1 MNMPQDQ
8 QGYYQ
13 TDRSAYP
20 TTPSTFPQS
29 VYSPQVGQ
37 QGYAQNQQA
46 SYFPGA
52 FSQQQQMYGQNAQY
66 NAQQNQYMAM
76 GQVQYGNDP
85 TAGLTAQLSG
95 QHLGTP
101 RQGNAYPQ
109 QQRPRTG
116 GGQNGQGQ
124 GTHLGVPGTA
134 SRPAVADGEGPI
146 PNGGYKDPGI
156 YSDNVVK
163 RVTGLRIIIEAFFKD
178 NITRARERNVRGTE
192 LDNVL
197 NDPKIS
203 QAERDAASR
212 KLWLKEVEHLRL
224 LRRIEA
230 PSNFST
236 IRIIGKGAFGEV
248 KLVQRKADSHIYALK
263 CLVKSEMFKKDQ
275 LAHVRAER
283 DILAEADSP
292 WVVKLHSTFQDK
304 AFLYML
310 MEFLPGGDLMTM
322 LIKYETF
329 APDIARFYMA
339 EILLAIEAVHKLGFI
354 HRDIKPDNILP
365 DKSGHLKLTDFGLS
379 TGFHKQHEAS
389 YYQQLLRGPSS
400 SNSRRTNRQSVNLEQ
415 INLTVSNRGQINN
428 WRKSRRVMAY
438 STVGTPDYIAP
449 EIFSGQGYTFSC
461 DWWSLGAI
469 MYESVIGWPPFCADD
484 PHETY
489 RKIVNWQSTLFIPD
503 DLPEKLDPATESLIR
518 SLLCDSPNR
527 IGHAG
532 GPHGATEIKQHP
544 YFHGVDWDALRTMNA
559 PFKPVLKS
567 NVDTEY
573 FPIEDIPQEDHTQA
587 WQREA
592 EKYDD
597 EAQAEMTLPFIGYT
611 FKRFG

>member
-1 MNMPQDQ
+1 MDPNRDPNRLRMNFPQDQ
-8 QGYYQ
+8 YPADQQ
-13 TDRSAYP
+13 AYP
-20 TTPSTFPQS
+20 TTPSTFPQP
-29 VYSPQVGQ
+29 VFSPALGQ
-37 QGYAQNQQA
+37 QNYPRDQA

-52 FSQQQQMYGQNAQY
+52 YQQYGAAAAY
-66 NAQQNQYMAM
+66 GTNQYPYGAA
-76 GQVQYGNDP
+76 QTINQAAFNGNDP
-85 TAGLTAQLSG
+85 TAGLT
-95 QHLGTP
+95 QHFSQQNLGTP

-109 QQRPRTG
+109 QRPRTG
-116 GGQNGQGQ
+116 GNQNGQPQ
-124 GTHLGVPGTA
+124 GAHLGVPGTT
-134 SRPAVADGEGPI
+134 SRPAATDNEGPI

-192 LDNVL
+192 LENVL
-197 NDPKIS
+197 NDPNTSRGDK
-203 QAERDAASR
+203 DAASR

-224 LRRIEA
+224 LRRIESPA
-230 PSNFST
+230 NFAT

-248 KLVQRKADSHIYALK
+248 KLVQRKADSQIYALK

-354 HRDIKPDNILP
+354 HRDIKPDNILL
-365 DKSGHLKLTDFGLS
+365 DRSGHLKLTDFGLS

-389 YYQQLLRGPSS
+389 YYQQLLRGSS
-400 SNSRRTNRQSVNLEQ
+400 SSSSRRTNRQSVNLEQ

-484 PHETY
+484 PHET
-489 RKIVNWQSTLFIPD
+489 
-503 DLPEKLDPATESLIR
+503 
-518 SLLCDSPNR
+518 
-527 IGHAG
+527 
-532 GPHGATEIKQHP
+532 
-544 YFHGVDWDALRTMNA
+544 
-559 PFKPVLKS
+559 
-567 NVDTEY
+567 
-573 FPIEDIPQEDHTQA
+573 
-587 WQREA
+587 
-592 EKYDD
+592 
-597 EAQAEMTLPFIGYT
+597 
-611 FKRFG
+611 